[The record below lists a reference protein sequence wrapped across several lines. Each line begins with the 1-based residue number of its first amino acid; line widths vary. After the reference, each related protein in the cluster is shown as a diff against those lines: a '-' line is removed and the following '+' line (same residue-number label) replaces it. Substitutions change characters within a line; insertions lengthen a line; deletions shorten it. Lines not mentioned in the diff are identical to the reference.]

1 MSQVITSASVVT
13 DFSNVQKKPDELI
26 VLRSFK
32 EGEVIVPSCKILRIH
47 AAKAYSTFY
56 FTDGN
61 TFFSSRNLNY
71 HAKDLDDNYFIRVH
85 KSHIVNMLEVKSIL
99 KARVKKVILSDG
111 TSIEMSRRKA
121 PIVIAI
127 FEKLNAEKN

>member
-1 MSQVITSASVVT
+1 MSQAITSDSPVA
-13 DFSNVQKKPDELI
+13 DFSKLNKKPDDLI

-32 EGEVIVPSCKILRIH
+32 EGEVIVPSSKILRIH

-56 FTDGN
+56 FTDGK

-71 HAKDLDDNYFIRVH
+71 HAKDLDDKYFIRVH

-99 KARVKKVILSDG
+99 KARTKKVILTDG

-121 PIVIAI
+121 PIVISI